1 MYFSGYFWSSHAVV
15 DMAKSSKK
23 DLFSDL
29 ELNDDT
35 MRGHLV
41 PLSKGGPG
49 VDTLRGCKDI
59 LMKSTK
65 LTLVSST

>member
-1 MYFSGYFWSSHAVV
+1 
-15 DMAKSSKK
+15 MAKSSKK

-29 ELNDDT
+29 ELNNDT

-41 PLSKGGPG
+41 PLSMGCPG

>member
-1 MYFSGYFWSSHAVV
+1 
-15 DMAKSSKK
+15 MAKSSKK

-29 ELNDDT
+29 ELYDET

-41 PLSKGGPG
+41 PLAKGYPG

-65 LTLVSST
+65 LTLVSTK